1 MMFNLNWMPP
11 LRDKDVAETV
21 SDVEYMF
28 VERKGAGRKRKTIQ
42 KSRGQISGYK

>member
-21 SDVEYMF
+21 SDVEDNFM
-28 VERKGAGRKRKTIQ
+28 ERKRKEAGRQRKIIQ
-42 KSRGQISGYK
+42 KS